1 MAVVITTII
10 ISCATSMIVAAV
22 IAILGCYGTKIYI
35 EKEVNRILDEEGMRT
50 EEHVLE
56 MIETAKKLIGDTCV
70 NK

>member
-1 MAVVITTII
+1 
-10 ISCATSMIVAAV
+10 MIVAAV